1 MSVEMLTII
10 VSAAGLLI
18 TLGGGLF
25 AGFAWMIGRTDDRFA
40 EMREEFRQDFRGVHE
55 EFGSVREQFRAVHV
69 EFGSVRE
76 DIQQLRGEMN
86 DIKISVARLEGP
98 RQRLI

>member
-1 MSVEMLTII
+1 MSVETLTIVI
-10 VSAAGLLI
+10 SAAGLLI

-25 AGFAWMIGRTDDRFA
+25 AGFAWMIGRMDDCFA
-40 EMREEFRQDFRGVHE
+40 EIRGEFRQDFRGMHE
-55 EFGSVREQFRAVHV
+55 